1 MKQATNRPAG
11 LIPDP
16 RPLSDDGL
24 IPDLP
29 VVEIGVGG
37 LQRTDSGG
45 RRFWE
50 CESA

>member
-1 MKQATNRPAG
+1 MKQVTNRPAG

-24 IPDLP
+24 ITDLH
-29 VVEIGVGG
+29 VVEIGAGRVA
-37 LQRTDSGG
+37 RADCGG

-50 CESA
+50 WENA